1 MSPDCGGVTSGTR
14 ASFPTDVRW
23 ASIAGI
29 YLSRPENDSPARPQ
43 TASNRQRGGR
53 QQAKGW
59 PPTGK
64 GVAANAKGVAAR
76 EVSVWCPKNRT
87 RRCRYACR

>member
-1 MSPDCGGVTSGTR
+1 MSPDCGGVMSGTR
-14 ASFPTDVRW
+14 ANFPTDVPW

-29 YLSRPENDSPARPQ
+29 CLSRPENDSPARPQ
-43 TASNRQRGGR
+43 T
-53 QQAKGW
+53 
-59 PPTGK
+59 PP
-64 GVAANAKGVAAR
+64 AAKGVAAR

>member
-14 ASFPTDVRW
+14 ASFPTDIPSGEHCRHLFESSSQGSTPPHLESTRTTVP
-23 ASIAGI
+23 
-29 YLSRPENDSPARPQ
+29 LDH
-43 TASNRQRGGR
+43 RQ
-53 QQAKGW
+53 
-59 PPTGK
+59 PPT
-64 GVAANAKGVAAR
+64 AKGVTAR

>member
-1 MSPDCGGVTSGTR
+1 MSPDCGGVMSGTR
-14 ASFPTDVRW
+14 ANFPTDVPW

-43 TASNRQRGGR
+43 TASNSQRGGR

-59 PPTGK
+59 PPTP
-64 GVAANAKGVAAR
+64 KGVAAR